1 MYDLDRYRGCLLG
14 GAAGDALGY
23 PVEFLSL
30 SDIRARYGPAGITSY
45 ALRHGVA
52 QISDDTQMTLFT
64 ANGLLFYETRR
75 RIGAPGGGSVIGA
88 AAACYRDWLTTQREP
103 FRPETRGHTAWL
115 MNVPELYQRRAPG
128 ITCMEAIA

>member
-64 ANGLLFYETRR
+64 AN
-75 RIGAPGGGSVIGA
+75 
-88 AAACYRDWLTTQREP
+88 
-103 FRPETRGHTAWL
+103 
-115 MNVPELYQRRAPG
+115 
-128 ITCMEAIA
+128 